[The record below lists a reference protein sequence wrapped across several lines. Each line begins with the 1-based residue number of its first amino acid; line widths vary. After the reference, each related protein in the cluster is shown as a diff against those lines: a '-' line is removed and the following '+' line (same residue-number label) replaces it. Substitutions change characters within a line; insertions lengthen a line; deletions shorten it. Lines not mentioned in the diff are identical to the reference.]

1 MTPTSAGSVRLPAT
15 WLTSVPVGGAICLL
29 IFAAVLFA
37 AAWIWQVKVVNTGWT
52 PGAKHAEYIE
62 QVKAEEKAA
71 KAAARAAKKA
81 AAEA

>member
-1 MTPTSAGSVRLPAT
+1 M
-15 WLTSVPVGGAICLL
+15 
-29 IFAAVLFA
+29 LFA

-62 QVKAEEKAA
+62 QVKAEEKVA